1 MLRGA
6 DLGMGGIGADQNG
19 RREQDGFHWEISCWG
34 CAGAARLGSSVE
46 PSGMFDCGGA
56 GVVMGVGGD
65 DLPAGASSSRL
76 QSIASS
82 KRSEEHPSEPQ
93 ALIRPSYAGF
103 CFQQQNIRA
112 DTQPA
117 HSER

>member
-34 CAGAARLGSSVE
+34 CAGAARLGSSGE

-56 GVVMGVGGD
+56 GVVMGVGGA
-65 DLPAGASSSRL
+65 DLLTGASSSRL
-76 QSIASS
+76 QSIALPSS
-82 KRSEEHPSEPQ
+82 RSGFFRSVSEVFGGLEE
-93 ALIRPSYAGF
+93 
-103 CFQQQNIRA
+103 NV
-112 DTQPA
+112 
-117 HSER
+117 